1 MLAEMLIGDLL
12 MIYGGNIIELRIFG
26 SFASKLFLFI
36 VIIALKKVFTN
47 EKIRE
52 LSPGHSIHI
61 LLVPIGSIYIMNAV
75 FMLAYRTEW
84 QYAEVYSLVSA
95 VILLIVN
102 ILIFYIYIKLADD
115 LRIRRMNMVY
125 EQQLDLCE
133 RHREET
139 ELATLQMRDVRHS
152 MRNHFL
158 SILAYAEK
166 GECERIIR
174 FVNDV
179 MEGGKLRSSGVIN
192 TGNIVTEDC
201 CGDRWIVYFTDDSGR
216 KQVGMDDI
224 IAASSFSNKYKG
236 PTSGTD
242 EKVYYYP
249 RTDNSIYRINQ
260 DSVDY
265 YIHFCN
271 EDLYEL
277 QRHVA
282 NRTDIMGKII
292 GSCLIFAALLILIFG

>member
-1 MLAEMLIGDLL
+1 M
-12 MIYGGNIIELRIFG
+12 
-26 SFASKLFLFI
+26 
-36 VIIALKKVFTN
+36 
-47 EKIRE
+47 
-52 LSPGHSIHI
+52 
-61 LLVPIGSIYIMNAV
+61 
-75 FMLAYRTEW
+75 W
-84 QYAEVYSLVSA
+84 
-95 VILLIVN
+95 
-102 ILIFYIYIKLADD
+102 
-115 LRIRRMNMVY
+115 
-125 EQQLDLCE
+125 
-133 RHREET
+133 
-139 ELATLQMRDVRHS
+139 
-152 MRNHFL
+152 
-158 SILAYAEK
+158 
-166 GECERIIR
+166 
-174 FVNDV
+174 
-179 MEGGKLRSSGVIN
+179 
-192 TGNIVTEDC
+192 
-201 CGDRWIVYFTDDSGR
+201 DRWIVYFTDDSGR